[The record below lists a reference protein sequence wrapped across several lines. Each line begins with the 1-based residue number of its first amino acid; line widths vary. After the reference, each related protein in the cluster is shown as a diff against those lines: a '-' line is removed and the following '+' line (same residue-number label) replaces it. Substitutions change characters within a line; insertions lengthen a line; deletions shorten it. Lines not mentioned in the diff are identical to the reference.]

1 MTQKSSKKTKVG
13 NGIYIAL
20 PDGGCILPH
29 QWKNEMGSL
38 GVLLITDYASIVIAK
53 EDREDMTWGE
63 AVAHN
68 PFSRHEAIEIHENKA
83 TINAALELIGG
94 NPIEDVWYWTRD
106 ETSSNLGWYYY
117 GASGYL
123 NGNIKYGSSAVRPVT
138 AFKNQL

>member
-13 NGIYIAL
+13 NGIYISL

-29 QWKNEMGSL
+29 QWEKEMGSL
-38 GVLLITDYASIVIAK
+38 GVILITDYASIVIAK
-53 EDREDMTWGE
+53 EDRDDMPWGE

-94 NPIEDVWYWTRD
+94 KPVRKTWYWTRD
-106 ETSSNLGWYYY
+106 ECSTNAAWFYGGTFGSLNYTGKTS
-117 GASGYL
+117 
-123 NGNIKYGSSAVRPVT
+123 SSAVRPVT